1 MRRDQKEQLREELN
15 LIFSKANNAVIL
27 SFSKF
32 TVNDV
37 NNLRRKLRESNC
49 NYKVIKNRIAKI
61 AAKGTPME
69 QVIDL
74 FEGVTAIAYTFDDE
88 PSKVAKLLK
97 EVQKDL
103 NVFEFKGFIVD
114 GEPYKGDHLDMVA
127 SLPSRVE
134 LITKFAIAL
143 QYPIVTLARLLKAP
157 VRDIALVFSEV
168 GKKKNN

>member
-1 MRRDQKEQLREELN
+1 MRRDQKEQLRDELN
-15 LIFSKANNAVIL
+15 EIFSKVNNAVIL
-27 SFSKF
+27 SFSNF

-49 NYKVIKNRIAKI
+49 SYKVIKNRIAKI

-69 QVIDL
+69 KVIDV

-97 EVQKDL
+97 DFQKDL
-103 NVFEFKGFIVD
+103 KVFEFKGFIVD

-127 SLPSRVE
+127 SLPSRTE
-134 LITKFAIAL
+134 LVAKFATAL
-143 QYPIVTLARLLKAP
+143 AYPVVTFARLLKSP
-157 VRDIALVFSEV
+157 IRDVALVFSEV